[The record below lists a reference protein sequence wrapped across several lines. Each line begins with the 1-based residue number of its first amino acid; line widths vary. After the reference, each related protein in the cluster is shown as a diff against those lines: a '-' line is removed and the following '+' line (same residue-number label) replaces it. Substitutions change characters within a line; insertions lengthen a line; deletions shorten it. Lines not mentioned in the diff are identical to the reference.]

1 MNSKTSIQTIL
12 IIIIFII
19 SFLFYYEYFYKKSLE
34 KKVDKQIELL
44 EKEKSNLTGNTIKNI
59 IYESKD
65 KNGNTYKIESE
76 YGEFS
81 SENENIIFMTNVK
94 ALIKLEDG
102 SIALLYS
109 INARYNISN
118 SNTNFSNQVTLE
130 YLEHNVNADNLD
142 ISFVD
147 SKLAAYN
154 NLVYK
159 NLDLNLIADKVEI
172 DLISKDSKIF
182 MLNDK
187 KVKIL
192 KKTNGN
198 Y

>member
-81 SENENIIFMTNVK
+81 SENENST
-94 ALIKLEDG
+94 
-102 SIALLYS
+102 
-109 INARYNISN
+109 
-118 SNTNFSNQVTLE
+118 
-130 YLEHNVNADNLD
+130 YLFTKQG
-142 ISFVD
+142 I
-147 SKLAAYN
+147 
-154 NLVYK
+154 
-159 NLDLNLIADKVEI
+159 
-172 DLISKDSKIF
+172 
-182 MLNDK
+182 
-187 KVKIL
+187 
-192 KKTNGN
+192 
-198 Y
+198 